1 MNLSNMPTAGL
12 VVMIVIGLL
21 FVLSLLLLFHVYLR
35 YKLLA
40 GKAKGDPEKV
50 RGFRAAVLAEYT
62 NAYQKYGQDTNTPA
76 IITDTVAAKL
86 SGLLFCERFLNNAVS
101 LFVTLG
107 LFGTFLGLSISVA
120 SLTELLRYSS
130 GEDWLSVMDSVGGGL
145 LSALSGM
152 GVAFYTSLVG
162 AGCSILLTIL
172 KTIFNPQAARE
183 QMETRMELWLD
194 TEVAPDLY
202 TEAAKNDSD
211 LVRRMI
217 AALKSASDDFGAAAK
232 GASAS
237 LAQAAKENRAALA
250 GWNKSLEKFNE
261 GVHDFAE
268 VDYNL
273 RGSVE
278 RMDLA
283 VRDLAGAMRE
293 INRRMEGGSAS
304 GKHAKPAEQA
314 PGGGTK
320 A

>member
-1 MNLSNMPTAGL
+1 MSQLQHMPAGGF
-12 VVMIVIGLL
+12 VVIVIIGIL
-21 FVLSLLLLFHVYLR
+21 FVLAVILLFHVFLR
-35 YKLLA
+35 YKVLA
-40 GKAKGDPEKV
+40 GKASGDDQEAKGFKGALLGVYIDSY
-50 RGFRAAVLAEYT
+50 R
-62 NAYQKYGQDTNTPA
+62 KYGQEVNTPA
-76 IITDTVAAKL
+76 IITDVISTRL
-86 SGLLFCERFLNNAVS
+86 GGLLLCERFLNNAVS

-120 SLTELLRYSS
+120 SLTELLRYSN

-145 LSALSGM
+145 LSALSGR

-194 TEVAPDLY
+194 TEVAPELY

-232 GASAS
+232 GAS
-237 LAQAAKENRAALA
+237 LALVQAAKENRDAIA
-250 GWNKSLEKFNE
+250 GWDRSLEKFND

-293 INRRMEGGSAS
+293 INRRMEGGSKS
-304 GKHAKPAEQA
+304 QEGGKHE
-314 PGGGTK
+314 K
-320 A
+320 AV